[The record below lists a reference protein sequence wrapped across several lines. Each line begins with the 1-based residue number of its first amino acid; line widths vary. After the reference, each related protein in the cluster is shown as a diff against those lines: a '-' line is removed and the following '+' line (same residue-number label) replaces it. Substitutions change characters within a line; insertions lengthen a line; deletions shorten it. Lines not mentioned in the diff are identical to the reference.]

1 MLITLLISK
10 QKCELYIYA
19 NNNPHLLTQL
29 TGHHHHYYYL
39 SLKEKK

>member
-1 MLITLLISK
+1 MLITLLISM

-29 TGHHHHYYYL
+29 TIYHHHHYYL